1 MTIDNIF
8 AVTIQPYIGF
18 LSDRTKTGLGRRR
31 PYILVSAPIAAI
43 TLALIPISPVLPL
56 MLAAIVIMNL
66 AMAVHRTP
74 TIALMPDI

>member
-18 LSDRTKTGLGRRR
+18 LSDKTRLGRRR

-43 TLALIPISPVLPL
+43 TLALIPVSPVLPL